1 MREGIFMSLEESEKR
16 QEGYNKSLSS
26 KIKKWIND
34 SLTLGEMEARR
45 LRHDPTELFTRAVQP
60 VLWLLVFGETFT
72 RIKAIPTGGV
82 PYIAFMTP
90 GILSQSV
97 LFISIFYGLAL
108 IWDRDQ
114 GIIQKFLAL
123 PVPRSAFVVGRTMGA
138 AVRGLSQAVIIL
150 LLALIIKVDIRWSI
164 FSVLGTIFV
173 VVLESAFFS
182 CFSMILASLMRT
194 RERFMGIG
202 QVLTM
207 PLFFASSAI
216 YPISIMP
223 KWLQVVAV
231 INPLSYVVEILRSI
245 LITGVYENMLLHLG
259 LLIVMILVAI
269 IIATILYPRL
279 AS

>member
-1 MREGIFMSLEESEKR
+1 
-16 QEGYNKSLSS
+16 
-26 KIKKWIND
+26 
-34 SLTLGEMEARR
+34 
-45 LRHDPTELFTRAVQP
+45 
-60 VLWLLVFGETFT
+60 
-72 RIKAIPTGGV
+72 
-82 PYIAFMTP
+82 
-90 GILSQSV
+90 
-97 LFISIFYGLAL
+97 
-108 IWDRDQ
+108 
-114 GIIQKFLAL
+114 
-123 PVPRSAFVVGRTMGA
+123 
-138 AVRGLSQAVIIL
+138 
-150 LLALIIKVDIRWSI
+150 
-164 FSVLGTIFV
+164 
-173 VVLESAFFS
+173 
-182 CFSMILASLMRT
+182 
-194 RERFMGIG
+194 MGIG